1 MKLSSFREIL
11 KKWYNGETDLSRTLG
26 EDTETKIVHHEKIK
40 TKRMTGLEN
49 TEKRL
54 SQLFYRVFGVI
65 FGLFII
71 GALVIT
77 TVYLPSQ
84 GSIVSPTV
92 NEVSDR
98 YLESGMEE
106 TGAVNAVAG
115 MILDYRAF
123 DTLGESFVLFTSV
136 CAVMILMKNPEPK
149 KDKRP
154 DLVPYI
160 HDDIIRTIC
169 RFLIPIILVFG
180 VYILLNGHLSPGG
193 GFSGGAILGA
203 ALILYALVYGEEKTA
218 KVFSP
223 RLIKTVVL
231 CSLSFYALSK
241 AYSFFT
247 GANHLH
253 SIISPGTPGN
263 ILSGGLILPLNI
275 AVGLVVCCTMYTF
288 YMLFRRGS
296 IK

>member
-1 MKLSSFREIL
+1 MKLFSSL
-11 KKWYNGETDLSRTLG
+11 KKWYSGELDIAEKLSAETLP
-26 EDTETKIVHHEKIK
+26 KPEKYPEPK
-40 TKRMTGLEN
+40 LKRMTGIEN
-49 TEKRL
+49 TEIRM
-54 SQLFYRVFGVI
+54 SGLFYRVFGVI
-65 FGLFII
+65 FCIIII
-71 GALVIT
+71 GALVLT

-84 GSIVSPTV
+84 GSAVAPTV

-98 YLESGMEE
+98 YLEDGMEE

-123 DTLGESFVLFTSV
+123 DTLGESFVLYTSV
-136 CAVMILMKNPEPK
+136 CAVMILMQ
-149 KDKRP
+149 KRKP
-154 DLVPYI
+154 SKATENELVHYI
-160 HDDIIRTIC
+160 NDDIIRTVC
-169 RFLIPIILVFG
+169 RFIIPVIFVFG

-203 ALILYALVYGEEKTA
+203 GLILYALVYGEEHTA

-263 ILSGGLILPLNI
+263 ILSAGLILPLNI
-275 AVGLVVCCTMYTF
+275 AVGLVVCCTMYSF

-296 IK
+296 LK